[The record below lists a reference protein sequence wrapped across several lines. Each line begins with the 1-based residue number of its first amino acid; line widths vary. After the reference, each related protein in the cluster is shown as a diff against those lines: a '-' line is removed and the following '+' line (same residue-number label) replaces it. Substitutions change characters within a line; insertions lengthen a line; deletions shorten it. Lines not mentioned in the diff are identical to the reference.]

1 MTKAIDISNWQASQ
15 LDFNELR
22 ENGVTAGWARLGY
35 RGYLYANIKK
45 DNGFDSNIETIKN
58 AGMIAMLYF
67 LSQALTEDEVREE
80 ARFCIEQA
88 NIYNINHIAY
98 DSENGDGE
106 NGTGRADEGKLSKE
120 DRTYF
125 LNRFIEEC
133 CNAGK
138 TPWLYCNKY
147 WLFNNFNVD
156 DIDSR
161 VKYWIAG
168 YVAECPDIGRPVQM
182 WQFTSNFL
190 GQNLDCSECYI
201 NLKNESEKTAMTK
214 AQAELYVQTCFTEY
228 LDRQADA
235 EALEAYSNAI
245 IDKDENDDLSEI
257 DRAIQSSEEYKR
269 NFIIKCY
276 QVHLGRN
283 PESEEVIQAKMGYPR
298 LRDILNDI
306 RSSEEYKAI
315 QKK

>member
-1 MTKAIDISNWQASQ
+1 MARTIDISNWQASQ

-45 DNGFDSNIETIKN
+45 DSGFDSNIEAIKN
-58 AGMIAMLYF
+58 AGMTAMLYF
-67 LSQALTEDEVREE
+67 LPQSINEDEVREE
-80 ARFCIEQA
+80 ARFCIAEA
-88 NIYNINHIAY
+88 NTKGIQHIAY
-98 DSENGDGE
+98 DSENGDAE
-106 NGTGRADEGKLSKE
+106 NGTGRADAGKLSKE
-120 DRTYF
+120 DRTYL
-125 LNRFIEEC
+125 LNCFIEEC

-147 WLFNNFNVD
+147 WLFNNFNIN

-182 WQFTSNFL
+182 WQYTNNFL

-201 NLKNESEKTAMTK
+201 NLESEKTAMTK

-228 LDRQADA
+228 LGRPADA

-245 IDKDENDDLSEI
+245 MDRNENDDLTDI

-269 NFIIKCY
+269 NFIIKAY
-276 QVHLGRN
+276 NVHLGRN
-283 PESEEVIQAKMGYPR
+283 PESEEVIQARMGYTR
-298 LRDILNDI
+298 FRDILADI
-306 RSSEEYKAI
+306 FSSEEYKAR
-315 QKK
+315 QCR